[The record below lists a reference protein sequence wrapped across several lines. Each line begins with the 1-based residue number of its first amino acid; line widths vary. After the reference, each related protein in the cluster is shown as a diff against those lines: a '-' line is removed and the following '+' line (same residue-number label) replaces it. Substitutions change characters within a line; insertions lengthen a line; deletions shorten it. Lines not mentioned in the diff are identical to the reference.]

1 MKIKNTAVK
10 ATLVVASAVTAATSL
25 PIDMVMQVYAEEG
38 QNIEASQMQNSNI
51 PSVKKQLQESVNA
64 LNETVVASSTVLQGA
79 TTNYNESKKA
89 YENAEKKYK
98 ETNEKKN
105 SVQKVVDDAVTKELT
120 DRLNAVEAAQAE
132 KDRLKAEKE
141 AIEEQIKEKEAAI
154 AEMETKV
161 QETKAALDACK
172 AENVDTEANLASAEA
187 EKATLEGE
195 ISILQGQINIL
206 SSELA
211 EANRLLTEV
220 TTTLE
225 QQREE
230 LTTLTARLAEL
241 KSTLQIK
248 QTELAG
254 YQESLEA
261 NYTEEQ
267 ITALR
272 NDVDTLTEEVTALE
286 SQILNAQT
294 ELDNLTNTMNQQ
306 QRTYDAAKTSY
317 ENAVQKLADATAAH
331 ETAKTTYNTA
341 KATYDA
347 YKKQLDDLEKGI
359 EPAELTKL
367 KEEHVNAVS
376 TYRVYYSEY
385 LAAQAAYDA
394 KVEALEK
401 SVEANTNS
409 IERFFE
415 FVSEQ
420 VCSDGQKLDMK
431 LAQEVLNTYRDKDIN
446 VSGYQGVKAYDT
458 QNIDGSVFSIQ
469 QFRESLNFIKTGN
482 AIRAYED
489 ELFKKVCEEEGRDE
503 VYYEQFKIKQL
514 DVSFYLMAVAAV
526 QNNYS
531 SLLNYHSEKY
541 NIAEN
546 LYMTDYDTDS
556 KTFHKEDGTVDV
568 EKLDSIGRGPVDG
581 SDLEFKNPYFAWW
594 IAEKT
599 QFEEGNYNNQEIGH
613 YLNIINCG
621 KSITGFATSGS
632 IQNGDYKHVY
642 NQLYAANTNYSGYND
657 KNQRYYLEGRS
668 VEEVENLLDAWV
680 IERARLIAAAPTQE
694 ELNLA
699 NSTANT
705 TYEIQTEYENIVK
718 EVRAKVNNYE
728 TNLRNNVT
736 ASEKAKN
743 DALTDLNNKKQVKD
757 TAQQELT
764 MKTNDMNNKK
774 ATLEGTKETVA
785 NRTSDLTTLRN
796 VLTNKKQALSTATTK
811 YNNATTEKAELERL
825 VIETTNNINQLNTD
839 ITTNSNNKTTLENNI
854 ETNENLKTQHTNT
867 ISTKTTDKE
876 SKEEVKGNK
885 DSQLNTVKQSIK
897 EYNDAL
903 TELRN
908 KQTLYDNA
916 DKTLKDLKTKATEL
930 ANKLAST
937 AAELETATE
946 DLENKKELLEVA
958 RDADAT
964 WKDIKEVERLRGV
977 FGSFNDP
984 VLDNLADK
992 VNEYKQLKAEL
1003 IQLKQEYDAAKAD
1016 YNTKEESYQIALANY
1031 QTALA
1036 QYNRVKAELE
1046 AFEESHGTVSEST
1059 ITVKDAEYTGKE
1071 VTPEVVVKDSKG
1083 NTVDKKEYTV
1093 TYQNNI
1099 QLGTGSVTVKM
1110 SGENYIGEFTKEFQI
1125 VEKVVEQPEQNK
1137 QNEQNRQNNETD
1149 SNTNRD
1155 SVENTVKTGDDEVI
1169 ATYGLAAMLSGLA
1182 LILSGKKRKEEN

>member
-1 MKIKNTAVK
+1 MKTKSTAVK

-25 PIDMVMQVYAEEG
+25 PINMVMQVYAEEG
-38 QNIEASQMQNSNI
+38 TNIETSQMQNSNI
-51 PSVKKQLQESVNA
+51 PSVKKRLQESVNA

-79 TTNYNESKKA
+79 TTNYNESKMK
-89 YENAEKKYK
+89 YENAGKKYN
-98 ETNEKKN
+98 ETDKKKN
-105 SVQKVVDDAVTKELT
+105 SVQKIVDDTVTKELT

-141 AIEEQIKEKEAAI
+141 SIEAQIKEKETAI
-154 AEMETKV
+154 AEMEAKV

-172 AENVDTEANLASAEA
+172 AENINTEENLANAEA
-187 EKATLEGE
+187 EKATLESE
-195 ISILQGQINIL
+195 ISTLQGQINTL

-211 EANRLLTEV
+211 EANRLLTDV
-220 TTTLE
+220 TATLE
-225 QQREE
+225 QQKKE
-230 LTTLTARLAEL
+230 LTILTARLADL
-241 KSTLQIK
+241 KSSLQTK
-248 QTELAG
+248 QAELAG
-254 YQESLEA
+254 YKESLEA

-267 ITALR
+267 IAALK
-272 NDVDTLTEEVTALE
+272 NEVDTLASEVTTLE
-286 SQILNAQT
+286 TQISNAQT

-306 QRTYDAAKTSY
+306 QRIYESAKASY
-317 ENAVQKLADATAAH
+317 NEAVQKLSDATAAH
-331 ETAKTTYNTA
+331 ETAKETYNTA
-341 KATYDA
+341 KKTYDA

-367 KEEHVNAVS
+367 KEEYTDAVKV
-376 TYRVYYSEY
+376 YRVYYNNY
-385 LAAQAAYDA
+385 LAAQANYDA
-394 KVEALEK
+394 KIEALEK

-431 LAQEVLNTYRDKDIN
+431 LAQEVLDTYRDKDIN
-446 VSGYQGVKAYDT
+446 IGGKTIKAYDT
-458 QNIDGSVFSIQ
+458 KNIDGSVFSIQ

-489 ELFKKVCEEEGRDE
+489 ELFKKVCEDEGRDE
-503 VYYEQFKIKQL
+503 AYYEQFKIKQL

-541 NIAEN
+541 NISEN

-568 EKLDSIGRGPVDG
+568 EKLDSIGRGTIDG
-581 SDLEFKNPYFAWW
+581 TDLEFKNPYFAWW

-599 QFEEGNYNNQEIGH
+599 QFEEGNNNKQDIGH

-632 IQNGDYKHVY
+632 IQNGDYKNVY

-657 KNQRYYLEGRS
+657 KNQKFYLEGRS
-668 VEEVENLLDAWV
+668 VEEVESLLNDWV

-694 ELNLA
+694 EINLA
-699 NSTANT
+699 EAEANT
-705 TYEIQTEYENIVK
+705 AYEIRIKQGNIVD
-718 EVRAKVNNYE
+718 EFSSKVNNYE
-728 TNLRNNVT
+728 TNLRTNVT
-736 ASEKAKN
+736 NSEKAKN
-743 DALTDLNNKKQVKD
+743 DALTDLNNKKQAID
-757 TAQQELT
+757 SAEQELT
-764 MKTNDMNNKK
+764 MKTNDMNSQK
-774 ATLEGTKETVA
+774 AMLEGTKETVA
-785 NRTSDLTTLRN
+785 NRTSNLT
-796 VLTNKKQALSTATTK
+796 VLKNSLTDKQQKLAAATTK
-811 YNNATTEKAELERL
+811 YNNATTEKTELERL
-825 VIETTNNINQLNTD
+825 VTEATITINQLNLD
-839 ITTNSNNKTTLENNI
+839 ITTDTNSKTMLETSI
-854 ETNENLKTQHTNT
+854 GTNENLKVQYTNT
-867 ISTKTTDKE
+867 ITTKTNDKNL
-876 SKEEVKGNK
+876 KEGIEENK
-885 DSQLNTVKQSIK
+885 AVELDAVKQAIK
-897 EYNDAL
+897 EYNAAL
-903 TELRN
+903 IKLRN
-908 KQTLYDNA
+908 KQTEYDNA
-916 DKTLKDLKTKATEL
+916 DKTLKDLKAKATEL
-930 ANKLAST
+930 ANELASVT
-937 AAELETATE
+937 AELETAAE
-946 DLENKKELLEVA
+946 DLENKQELLEIV
-958 RDADAT
+958 RDADTT

-1003 IQLKQEYDAAKAD
+1003 IQLKQEYDTAKTIYSA
-1016 YNTKEESYQIALANY
+1016 KEESYQIALANY

-1046 AFEESHGTVSEST
+1046 AFEERYGTVSEST

-1071 VTPEVVVKDSKG
+1071 VTPEIVVKDSKG
-1083 NTVDKKEYTV
+1083 NTVDKEEYTV

-1110 SGENYIGEFTKEFQI
+1110 SGENYVGEFTKKFQI
-1125 VEKVVEQPEQNK
+1125 VEKAIEQPEHSGQNG
-1137 QNEQNRQNNETD
+1137 QNNQNDKTD
-1149 SNTNRD
+1149 SNTNKNG
-1155 SVENTVKTGDDEVI
+1155 VENTVKTGDDEMI

-1182 LILSGKKRKEEN
+1182 LIMSGKKRKEEN